1 MRKIVL
7 FLLTVI
13 SFQGF
18 AQSLN
23 DYKTVLIPAKFSF
36 QKEENQYRINATV
49 KMYLKQKGFD
59 AYLSSD
65 KLPEGFMEYNCN
77 KLYVDAINESGM
89 FTTKIKFEFKDCKGN
104 VLFTTDMGESRE
116 KEFAAAYNL
125 ATIQAIKSFDKANY
139 KHNGHDFDDDIIQAK
154 LKEMN
159 KEDITETKVITVK
172 TELFYKV
179 TDKLTGENLVLY
191 KTSSPSAFLTTFK
204 NRSGMVVR
212 RDTTWFFE
220 FIDGEKVSAEKI
232 DVNF

>member
-1 MRKIVL
+1 MKKIVL
-7 FLLTVI
+7 LLLTVI

-36 QKEENQYRINATV
+36 QKEENQYRVNATV
-49 KMYLKQKGFD
+49 KAYLKQKGFD

-77 KLYVDAINESGM
+77 KLYVNAITEGNM
-89 FTTKIKFEFKDCKGN
+89 FSTRIKFEFKDCKGN
-104 VLFTTDMGESRE
+104 VLFTTDLGESRE
-116 KEFAAAYNL
+116 KEYATAYNL
-125 ATIQAIKSFDKANY
+125 ATIEAIKTFDKANY
-139 KHNGHDFDDDIIQAK
+139 KHNGRDFDEEIIQAK

-159 KEDITETKVITVK
+159 REVVTETKVVTEK

-179 TDKLTGENLVLY
+179 TDKLSGENMILY
-191 KTSSPSAFLTTFK
+191 KTSNPSVFLTTFK

-212 RDTTWFFE
+212 KDTTWFFE

>member
-1 MRKIVL
+1 MKKIVL
-7 FLLTVI
+7 LLLTVI

-77 KLYVDAINESGM
+77 KLYVNAITEGNM
-89 FTTKIKFEFKDCKGN
+89 FSTRIKFEFKDCKGN
-104 VLFTTDMGESRE
+104 VLFTTDLGESRE
-116 KEFAAAYNL
+116 KEYATAYNL
-125 ATIQAIKSFDKANY
+125 ATIEAIKTFDKANY
-139 KHNGHDFDDDIIQAK
+139 KYNGRDFDEEIIQAK

-159 KEDITETKVITVK
+159 REVVTETKVVTEK

-179 TDKLTGENLVLY
+179 TDKLSGENMILY
-191 KTSSPSAFLTTFK
+191 KTSNPSVFLTTFK

-212 RDTTWFFE
+212 KDTTWFFE